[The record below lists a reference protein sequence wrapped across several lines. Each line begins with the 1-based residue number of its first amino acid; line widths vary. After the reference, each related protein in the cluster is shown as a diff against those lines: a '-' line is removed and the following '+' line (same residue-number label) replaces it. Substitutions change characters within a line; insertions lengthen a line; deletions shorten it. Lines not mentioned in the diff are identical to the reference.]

1 MASINVMINGR
12 SYRVG
17 CEEGQEQHLLA
28 LAAEVNGHVDGLK
41 GTFGEIGDQRL
52 TVMAALMVAD
62 QLSETRRRV
71 AAFEEAL
78 AADRQAAAAARAAEE
93 ARTAALVE
101 GLTAAAER
109 IERLTAGLGA
119 RDA

>member
-1 MASINVMINGR
+1 MASLNVTINGR
-12 SYRVG
+12 SYRIG
-17 CEEGQEQHLLA
+17 CEEGQEDHLLA

-71 AAFEEAL
+71 ATLEAAL
-78 AADRQAAAAARAAEE
+78 AADRAAAAEHRMAEE
-93 ARTAALVE
+93 ARADRLAE

-109 IERLTAGLGA
+109 VERLTAALGT

>member
-1 MASINVMINGR
+1 MNVVINGR

-17 CEEGQEQHLLA
+17 CEEGQEEHLLA

-52 TVMAALMVAD
+52 TVMAALMIAD

-71 AAFEEAL
+71 AALEEAL
-78 AADRQAAAAARAAEE
+78 AAGRHAMASARAEDE

-101 GLTAAAER
+101 GMTAAAER

-119 RDA
+119 REA